1 MGIFTRFRDIVNS
14 NINSM
19 LDKAEDPEKLIKLMI
34 QEMEETLIEIKAS
47 CSGAMASAKKTRRRL
62 AETGGK
68 VDEWAARAELA
79 VKKGR
84 ENLARE
90 ALAEKRALAE
100 RVELLTTEYEKAEA
114 LVDEYQAD
122 IVQLEEKLA
131 SVREKKRN
139 LVQRHIHASRKR
151 RAQEDIRRFETSDA
165 LARFESLEN
174 RIERMESDADL
185 VNFGRQPSLEERFA
199 RLAEDEGI
207 ERELAALKEA
217 QAKPKTEPKKAE
229 PAKGKTEP
237 AEKKPKTG
245 QEKA

>member
-47 CSGAMASAKKTRRRL
+47 CSGAMASAKKTKRRL
-62 AETGGK
+62 AETAGK
-68 VDEWAARAELA
+68 VDQWAARAELA

-84 ENLARE
+84 EDLARE
-90 ALAEKRALAE
+90 ALAEKRALAD
-100 RVELLTTEYEKAEA
+100 RVELLTKEYEKAET

-131 SVREKKRN
+131 SVREKQRN
-139 LVQRHIHASRKR
+139 LVQRHIHARRKR
-151 RAQEDIRRFETSDA
+151 KAQEEIRRFETSDA
-165 LARFESLEN
+165 LSRFESLEN

-185 VNFGRQPSLEERFA
+185 VNYGRQPSLEEQFA
-199 RLAEDEGI
+199 RLAEDEEI
-207 ERELAALKEA
+207 ERELAALKKA
-217 QAKPKTEPKKAE
+217 QAKTAKDAKPESGARDSAKEPQAG
-229 PAKGKTEP
+229 P
-237 AEKKPKTG
+237 
-245 QEKA
+245 EKA